1 MAKHNDCYD
10 FIDAYLQ
17 CSSDDIVLVAVD
29 ANVRY
34 LMAQQDA
41 EEYNVGQPATA
52 STDINANYNQ
62 S

>member
-17 CSSDDIVLVAVD
+17 YCSDDIVLVAVD

-34 LMAQQDA
+34 LMAQQGA
-41 EEYNVGQPATA
+41 EGYNVGQPAIA